1 MCTVGALKVGNMVCG
16 LRANGMG
23 RAAPWFSPGALRRRA
38 AWFVAMAA
46 CYAATACGANVVRDD
61 LERDIQFEH
70 APQRIVTLL
79 PSLTETV
86 CALGACGRLVATDRY
101 SNWPSQV
108 IALPK
113 AGGLD
118 DAEIELI
125 VSLKPDLVLLSR
137 SQRITERLKDLG
149 IPSFAL
155 NTDHYADI
163 ARNITTIGSILGVAD
178 RAAILNDTIAA
189 EVHAIGEQARALR
202 RGAAPAVYFEVDP
215 TPYAAGPASF
225 IGELLAQL
233 GARNIVTPDLGAFP
247 KLNPEFVV
255 RENPDVIF
263 IPAADAP
270 RLPDRPG
277 WAQIRA
283 VREQRLCSFGSDVSD
298 TIVRPGPRVA
308 DGMRAM
314 ADCLH
319 RVSP

>member
-1 MCTVGALKVGNMVCG
+1 MVCG
-16 LRANGMG
+16 FRANGM
-23 RAAPWFSPGALRRRA
+23 RRA
-38 AWFVAMAA
+38 ALGFLL
-46 CYAATACGANVVRDD
+46 YAGVACGANVVRDD
-61 LERDIQFEH
+61 LERDIHFEH

-86 CALGACGRLVATDRY
+86 CSLGACGRLVATDRY

-108 IALPK
+108 LALPK

-137 SQRITERLKDLG
+137 SERITERLAELG

-163 ARNITTIGSILGVAD
+163 ARNITTVGNILGVAE
-178 RAAILNDTIAA
+178 RAAILNDTIAD
-189 EVHAIGEQARALR
+189 EVRAIGAQARAAR
-202 RGAAPAVYFEVDP
+202 HGAIPAVYFEVDP
-215 TPYAAGPASF
+215 TPYAAGPGSF
-225 IGELLAQL
+225 IGDLLTQL
-233 GARNIVTPDLGAFP
+233 GTRNIVSADLGAFP
-247 KLNPEFVV
+247 KLNPEYIV

-263 IPAADAP
+263 IADADAQH
-270 RLPDRPG
+270 LADRPG
-277 WAQIRA
+277 WANIRA
-283 VREQRLCSFGSDVSD
+283 VRERRLCSFESDVSD